1 MNTPAAFLGG
11 EPGFFA
17 LKRSID
23 EGRTNSVTGLFG
35 LARLLVPL
43 AVTDRLLVF
52 LTPHE
57 KEIESLGGDAET
69 LIAWFG
75 ARGTLATF
83 KDVPAHGSGAT
94 PTPEDHERTQSTL
107 ALHDGTVRAVLLSA
121 PALTHAVPSPD
132 VIDRKRL
139 SVRVGEE
146 LLVDMLLDHLDG
158 AGYRR
163 EDPVVEAGSFAR
175 RGGIVDVF
183 PPGQLWPL
191 RIEFFGDRI
200 DSLREFDPAT
210 QRRRHEIEQVT
221 LLPFGVPAGG
231 SRVGIPQILPPHWL
245 VVIEPS
251 AVLAEVERA
260 FHVKT
265 TMHEGL
271 DPEDPRT
278 ERAFETFVE
287 PDIIRSYLTRPER
300 TDLHEIAPDGPS
312 IHIASRPSPQYR
324 GDLKQLRADLKET
337 PGKTFILLGTPGR
350 AQRLSETLF
359 EGGISL
365 GEDTAVEVG
374 SGHLSRG
381 VEFPRIGLRFLAD
394 GDVFP
399 EEAHVHKR
407 RNVIRS
413 FLSDFRDLKPGDY
426 VVHEDH
432 GIGRFVGLESLHVL
446 GSDAEF
452 MVVSYQGGD
461 LLRVPVESFHRI
473 QKHRA
478 AEASNPSLDKLGGT
492 GWTKTKSRV
501 KRAMRDMAAELLKVH
516 AERKTRQGFAFSPM
530 SPWMVE
536 FENAFEYEETTDQRK
551 AIDDVFADMSSLTP
565 MDRLV
570 CGDVGYGKTEVAM
583 RAAMR
588 AVADGKQ
595 VAVLSPTTILA
606 FQHLQTFRRRFAPF
620 PVTTEMVSRLR
631 SAKENKEV
639 LQRAKDGKVDI
650 LIGTHR
656 LLSKDA
662 EFKDLGLVVVDEEQ
676 RFGVAAKERLKRKK
690 TSIDSLTLSATPI
703 PRTLQMGLS
712 GLRDMSVIETPP
724 RDRLAIQTMVVKFSK
739 DVITSAIRHELERE
753 GQVYVVHNR
762 VESIYSLASM
772 TKELVPEARVVVAHG
787 SMTESELEK
796 SMLAFVEGRADVLVA
811 TTIVENGLDVPRA
824 NTLIVHR
831 ADRFGLAQL
840 YQLRGRV
847 GRSDRPAFAYLMVP
861 PGRVLSEVAQ
871 RRLAAIREFSD
882 LGSGFRL
889 AALDLEMRGAGNL
902 LGGEQ
907 SGHVLAVGLDLYL
920 KLLGDAVRELQ
931 AGFEASVPERT
942 VLNLRI
948 DLRLP
953 ETYIAEARDRILMY
967 KRAADASR
975 DEDAIAIEADLR
987 DRFGPM
993 PQEAMDLIS
1002 YSRLRIRAEGL
1013 GLTRVD
1019 RAGSRLD
1026 MFFGD
1031 SPPVDSRKLANLI
1044 ALWPGAKLGAE
1055 GRTLSVPL
1063 PPGAPLDATRSA
1075 LDRLRSS
1082 KIERKIEGA

>member
-1 MNTPAAFLGG
+1 VRSPASFLDQ
-11 EPGFFA
+11 EPGVLA
-17 LKRSID
+17 LRRAIE
-23 EGRTNSVTGLFG
+23 EGRTNRVTGLFG

-43 AVTDRLLVF
+43 VGTHRLLVY

-57 KEIESLGGDAET
+57 KELEPLSADAET
-69 LIAWFG
+69 LIPWLG
-75 ARGTLATF
+75 APGGVATF
-83 KDVPAHGSGAT
+83 RDVPPLVAGTG
-94 PTPEDHERTQSTL
+94 PTPEDHERTQSTF
-107 ALHDGTVRAVLLSA
+107 ALQDGAVRAVLLSA
-121 PALTHAVPSPD
+121 AALVHSVPAPEL
-132 VIDRKRL
+132 IERKRL

-146 LLVDMLLDHLDG
+146 LLVDMLLEHLGG

-183 PPGQLWPL
+183 PPGRLWPL

-200 DSLREFDPAT
+200 DSLREFDPST
-210 QRRRHEIEQVT
+210 QRRRHEIEEVT
-221 LLPFGVPAGG
+221 LLPFGVPEGG
-231 SRVGIPQILPPHWL
+231 SRLAIPQILPPHWL
-245 VVIEPS
+245 VVIEPDT
-251 AVLAEVERA
+251 VRAEMERA
-260 FHVKT
+260 LHAKT
-265 TMHEGL
+265 ALHADL
-271 DPEDPRT
+271 DPDDPHT
-278 ERAFETFVE
+278 ARAFETFV
-287 PDIIRSYLTRPER
+287 DADLVRDYLTRAER
-300 TDLHEIAPDGPS
+300 TELHEIAPDEPS
-312 IHIASRPSPQYR
+312 IHIGSRPAPLYR
-324 GDLKQLRADLKET
+324 GDLKKLREDLKDT
-337 PGKTFILLGTPGR
+337 DGKTFILLGTPGR
-350 AQRLSETLF
+350 AQRLAETLF
-359 EGGISL
+359 EGGIAT
-365 GEDTAVEVG
+365 GEETGVEVG

-381 VEFPRIGLRFLAD
+381 VEFPHSRLRLLAD

-399 EEAHVHKR
+399 EEVHVQR
-407 RNVIRS
+407 RGNVVRS

-432 GIGRFVGLESLHVL
+432 GIGRFVGLQSLNVL

-478 AEASNPSLDKLGGT
+478 AEASNPALDKLGGT

-516 AERKTRQGFAFSPM
+516 AERKTRHGFAFSPA
-530 SPWMVE
+530 SPWLSE
-536 FENAFEYEETTDQRK
+536 FENAFEYEETPDQKR
-551 AIDDVFADMSSLTP
+551 AIEDVFADMSSPTP

-595 VAVLSPTTILA
+595 VAVLAPTTVLA

-620 PVTTEMVSRLR
+620 PVSTEMVSRLR
-631 SAKENKEV
+631 SAKENRAVLDHAKE
-639 LQRAKDGKVDI
+639 GKADI
-650 LIGTHR
+650 VIGTHR
-656 LLSKDA
+656 LLSRDV

-676 RFGVAAKERLKRKK
+676 RFGVAAKERLKQKK
-690 TSIDSLTLSATPI
+690 TTVDSLTLSATPI

-712 GLRDMSVIETPP
+712 GLRDMSIIETPP

-739 DVITSAIRHELERE
+739 DLIATAIRHELERD

-772 TKELVPEARVVVAHG
+772 IRELVPEARVVVGHG
-787 SMTESELEK
+787 SMTDRELEK
-796 SMLAFVEGRADVLVA
+796 SMLAFVEGRADILVA

-847 GRSDRPAFAYLMVP
+847 GRADRPAFAYLMVP

-907 SGHVLAVGLDLYL
+907 SGHILAVGLDLYL
-920 KLLGDAVRELQ
+920 KLLGDAVRELR
-931 AGFEASVPERT
+931 AGGEAKVAERT

-948 DLRLP
+948 DLRLNAS
-953 ETYIAEARDRILMY
+953 YVAEARDRILIY
-967 KRAADASR
+967 KRAADAAR
-975 DEDAIAIEADLR
+975 EEDLLAIEADLR
-987 DRFGPM
+987 DRFGPL
-993 PQEAMDLIS
+993 PQDAIDLLT
-1002 YSRLRIRAEGL
+1002 YSRLRVIAEGL
-1013 GLTRVD
+1013 GVARVE
-1019 RAGSRLD
+1019 RAGTRLD
-1026 MFFGD
+1026 LFF
-1031 SPPVDSRKLANLI
+1031 SEAPPVDPGKLA
-1044 ALWPGAKLGAE
+1044 ALVGAWPGAKLGSQ
-1055 GRTLSVPL
+1055 GRTLSLPL
-1063 PPGAPLDATRSA
+1063 PPGAALDAARSA
-1075 LDRLRSS
+1075 VERLASA
-1082 KIERKIEGA
+1082 KIEGS

>member
-1 MNTPAAFLGG
+1 VRTPATFLVR
-11 EPGFFA
+11 EPGFQA
-17 LKRSID
+17 LQRAID
-23 EGRTNSVTGLFG
+23 ENRTSRVTGLFG
-35 LARLLVPL
+35 AARLLAPL
-43 AVTDRLLVF
+43 CSTGKLLVF
-52 LTPHE
+52 VVPHE
-57 KEIESLGGDAET
+57 KEIESLAGDAET
-69 LIAWFG
+69 LITWLGHAG
-75 ARGTLATF
+75 SLATF
-83 KDVPAHGSGAT
+83 KDVPPLVSGT
-94 PTPEDHERTQSTL
+94 GPTPEDHERTQSTL

-121 PALTHAVPSPD
+121 PALVHSVPAPE

-139 SVRVGEE
+139 SVKVGEE

-163 EDPVVEAGSFAR
+163 EDPVVEAGAFAR

-183 PPGQLWPL
+183 PPGRLWPL

-210 QRRRHEIEQVT
+210 QRRRHEVEEVT

-231 SRVGIPQILPPHWL
+231 SRLAIPQILPPHWL
-245 VVIEPS
+245 VVIEPE
-251 AVLAEVERA
+251 AVRAEMDRA
-260 FHVKT
+260 LHVKT
-265 TMHEGL
+265 EMHADL
-271 DPEDPRT
+271 DPDDPRT
-278 ERAFETFVE
+278 VRSFETFVDPE
-287 PDIIRSYLTRPER
+287 IVRAYLDREER
-300 TDLHEIAPDGPS
+300 TDLLDIAPEGPA
-312 IHIASRPSPQYR
+312 IHIASRPAPQYR
-324 GDLKQLRADLKET
+324 GDLKQLREDLQASS
-337 PGKTFILLGTPGR
+337 GKTFILLGTPGR

-359 EGGISL
+359 EGGIAI
-365 GEDTAVEVG
+365 GEDATVEVG
-374 SGHLSRG
+374 AGHLSRG
-381 VEFPRIGLRFLAD
+381 FEFPGSGLRILAD

-399 EEAHVHKR
+399 EEVHVHKR
-407 RNVIRS
+407 RNVVRS

-516 AERKTRQGFAFSPM
+516 AERKTRKGFAFSPS
-530 SPWMVE
+530 SPWLQE
-536 FENAFEYEETTDQRK
+536 FENAFEYEETPDQRK
-551 AIDDVFADMSSLTP
+551 AIDDVFADMSSPTP

-595 VAVLSPTTILA
+595 VAVLAPTTILA
-606 FQHLQTFRRRFAPF
+606 FQHLKTFRRRFAPF

-631 SAKENKEV
+631 TTKENKEV
-639 LQRAKDGKVDI
+639 LQRAAEGKVDI
-650 LIGTHR
+650 VIGTHR
-656 LLSKDA
+656 VLSKDA
-662 EFKDLGLVVVDEEQ
+662 DFKDLGLVIVDEEQ
-676 RFGVAAKERLKRKK
+676 RFGVAAKERLKQKK
-690 TSIDSLTLSATPI
+690 TTVDSLTLSATPI

-739 DVITSAIRHELERE
+739 DLIATAIRHEMERE

-772 TKELVPEARVVVAHG
+772 IKELVPEARVVVGHG
-787 SMTESELEK
+787 SMTEGELEK
-796 SMLAFVEGRADVLVA
+796 SMLAFVEGQADVLVA

-824 NTLIVHR
+824 NTLIIHR

-861 PGRVLSEVAQ
+861 PGRVLSEIAQ

-907 SGHVLAVGLDLYL
+907 SGHILAVGLDLYL
-920 KLLGDAVRELQ
+920 KLLGDAVRELE
-931 AGFEASVPERT
+931 AGGDTQLPERT

-948 DLRLP
+948 DLRLRSS
-953 ETYIAEARDRILMY
+953 YIAEARDRILIY
-967 KRAADASR
+967 KRAADAAR
-975 DEDAIAIEADLR
+975 DEDIQAIEADLK
-987 DRFGPM
+987 DRFGPL
-993 PQEAMDLIS
+993 PQEAIDLVT
-1002 YSRLRIRAEGL
+1002 YSRLRVQAEGL
-1013 GLTRVD
+1013 GIARVD
-1019 RAGSRLD
+1019 RAGLRLD
-1026 MFFGD
+1026 IFFGEA
-1031 SPPVDSRKLANLI
+1031 PPVDPRKLADLV
-1044 ALWPGAKLGAE
+1044 AAWPGAKLGI
-1055 GRTLSVPL
+1055 GGKTLSVPL
-1063 PPGAPLDATRSA
+1063 PQGAPLDASRRA
-1075 LDRLRSS
+1075 LERLRSA
-1082 KIERKIEGA
+1082 KIEGL